1 QAAEAWRAKA
11 ETLFA
16 RPTLPVPEA
25 PSHFYLD
32 ARRGL
37 HTEHL
42 GPLLAEM
49 QFLPRAYPDAV
60 W

>member
-1 QAAEAWRAKA
+1 V
-11 ETLFA
+11 FA
-16 RPTLPVPEA
+16 RATLPVPEA

-32 ARRGL
+32 ARKGL

-42 GPLLAEM
+42 GLLLAQM
-49 QFLPRAYPDAV
+49 QSLPRAYPDAV